1 MTISREEQD
10 GHPAGTPTV
19 VGPGAAVEGA
29 IAGEGDLV
37 VRGAVRGQVRV
48 AGGVTVE
55 PSASVEADVVAGGTV
70 RLEDGSRVVGDV
82 HAPRV
87 VIVDGASFR
96 GALPTGGAPARTADA
111 PVAPSAPSAEAPASA
126 PPAPAGPDDG
136 LAAIAARI
144 PAAGT

>member
-1 MTISREEQD
+1 MTITREEQD

-55 PSASVEADVVAGGTV
+55 PRGSVEAEVVAGGTV

-96 GALPTGGAPARTADA
+96 GTLHTGGAPVRTADA
-111 PVAPSAPSAEAPASA
+111 PMASPA
-126 PPAPAGPDDG
+126 PPAEARAAAPATPAGPDDG